1 MDEHGRNPA
10 RPHLRTRPRTPAGAE
25 AIAGLEALGESVHE
39 ADDAAL
45 RKLDLR
51 STDALALLHVVQAA
65 AADRP
70 LSPTAL
76 ASRLGITTA
85 AVTKLVDRLSRAGR
99 AERRP
104 NPRDRRGIVV
114 VPSADAAADLEQAY
128 GHITSPLVQ
137 VVDELSDAEAEVI
150 ARFARRLGLAI
161 RLGL

>member
-1 MDEHGRNPA
+1 MDEHGRNAA
-10 RPHLRTRPRTPAGAE
+10 RPHLRTRPRTAAGAD

-85 AVTKLVDRLSRAGR
+85 AVTKLVDRLGRAGR

-114 VPSADAAADLEQAY
+114 VPSAGAAADLEQAY
-128 GHITSPLVQ
+128 GHITAPLVQ

-150 ARFARRLGLAI
+150 ARFANRLGSAI

>member
-1 MDEHGRNPA
+1 MDEHGRNAA
-10 RPHLRTRPRTPAGAE
+10 RPHLRTRPRSAAGAA

-104 NPRDRRGIVV
+104 NPRDRRGLVV
-114 VPSADAAADLEQAY
+114 VPSADASADLEQAY

-137 VVDELSDAEAEVI
+137 VVDELTDAEAEVI
-150 ARFARRLGLAI
+150 ARFATRLGQAI

>member
-1 MDEHGRNPA
+1 MEEHEGRP
-10 RPHLRTRPRTPAGAE
+10 TRPRLRVRARTAAGAA

-51 STDALALLHVVQAA
+51 STDALALLHLVQAA

-114 VPSADAAADLEQAY
+114 VPAASAPADLEQAY

-137 VVDELSDAEAEVI
+137 VVDELTDAEAEVI
-150 ARFARRLGLAI
+150 ARFATRLGVAI